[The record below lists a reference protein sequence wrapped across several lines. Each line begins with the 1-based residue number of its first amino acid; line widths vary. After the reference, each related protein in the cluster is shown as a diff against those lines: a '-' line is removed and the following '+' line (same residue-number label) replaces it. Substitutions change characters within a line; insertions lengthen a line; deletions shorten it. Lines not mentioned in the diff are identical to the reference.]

1 MRHKHRIVALG
12 LKDDW
17 FWAAV
22 IIATPLVI
30 FGLAEA
36 VRMMRYRRKEAIA
49 RRPKDIAQRSPSGSR
64 QGRIG

>member
-1 MRHKHRIVALG
+1 VALG

-22 IIATPLVI
+22 IIAIPLAI

-36 VRMMRYRRKEAIA
+36 VRKMRYRRQEAIA
-49 RRPKDIAQRSPSGSR
+49 RRPKEIPQRSSSSSR
-64 QGRIG
+64 QSRIS

>member
-1 MRHKHRIVALG
+1 VTLD

-36 VRMMRYRRKEAIA
+36 VRMMRHRRREAIA
-49 RRPKDIAQRSPSGSR
+49 RRPKDIQPRSPSRSR
-64 QGRIG
+64 QGRTG